1 MLKKEDFVYFG
12 KFLKPHGTKGEIGL
26 QGDTFALGDGYDFV
40 ACDIDGIFVP
50 FFFESVR
57 PKNGDTFIAKMERME
72 SAEEVR
78 YLTNREAFIPR
89 KWVEESDEVS
99 LGYFIGFTAT
109 DKSLGNLGAKLCCR
123 RLHLQAK
130 SCDLVLTA
138 LLLLFSPS
146 ALIRRTYL
154 YKLANLFFNGSGS
167 YSVIHVIFM
176 LDRSA
181 ALCFTNCRL
190 H

>member
-109 DKSLGNLGAKLCCR
+109 DKSLGNLGEIVEIDDSTINTLFVVEKDGEEILIPAQEEFIADIDHDGQTILF
-123 RLHLQAK
+123 
-130 SCDLVLTA
+130 DLPEGLVSL
-138 LLLLFSPS
+138 
-146 ALIRRTYL
+146 
-154 YKLANLFFNGSGS
+154 
-167 YSVIHVIFM
+167 
-176 LDRSA
+176 
-181 ALCFTNCRL
+181 
-190 H
+190 

>member
-26 QGDTFALGDGYDFV
+26 QGDTFALGDGCDFV
-40 ACDIDGIFVP
+40 ACDIDGILVP

-57 PKNGDTFIAKMERME
+57 PKNGDTLIAKMERME

-99 LGYFIGFTAT
+99 LGYFIGFSAS
-109 DKSLGNLGAKLCCR
+109 DKSLGYLGEIVEIDDSTINTLFVVENDGEEILIPAQEEFIAGIDHDEQTILF
-123 RLHLQAK
+123 
-130 SCDLVLTA
+130 DLPEGLVTL
-138 LLLLFSPS
+138 
-146 ALIRRTYL
+146 
-154 YKLANLFFNGSGS
+154 
-167 YSVIHVIFM
+167 
-176 LDRSA
+176 
-181 ALCFTNCRL
+181 
-190 H
+190 